1 MKPKSHLAITALAA
15 MLLSILPSSQ
25 GGDAIAVTY
34 DGNGNVTS
42 AASEYSSTK
51 AGGKDHMKAVAAA
64 DKTLT
69 AVKSR
74 LAFRE
79 GVIHSSDLT
88 GFFAFAIGTSELGR
102 VTAKVGYGKTQEDA
116 DKNAL
121 KKLTDDGATNKQ
133 AIQFRYFSYGETEA
147 P

>member
-1 MKPKSHLAITALAA
+1 MNSKSPFLLL
-15 MLLSILPSSQ
+15 MLGASMLMILPFSHA
-25 GGDAIAVTY
+25 GDAIAVTY

-51 AGGKDHMKAVAAA
+51 ADGKDHMKAAVAA
-64 DKTLT
+64 DKVLT
-69 AVKSR
+69 AAKAR

-88 GFFAFAIGTSELGR
+88 GYFAFAIGAPENGP

-121 KKLTDDGATNKQ
+121 KKLTDDGATKKQ

>member
-1 MKPKSHLAITALAA
+1 MKQKAPSYLL
-15 MLLSILPSSQ
+15 MLVASIFSILPFSH

-51 AGGKDHMKAVAAA
+51 VGGKDHMKAVVAA
-64 DKTLT
+64 DKALT
-69 AVKSR
+69 SAKAR

-88 GFFAFAIGTSELGR
+88 GFFAFAIGASEKGL

-121 KKLTDDGATNKQ
+121 KKLADEGATKKQ

>member
-1 MKPKSHLAITALAA
+1 MKHKFHSHLPFLAVTVLFIA
-15 MLLSILPSSQ
+15 PLCY

-34 DGNGNVTS
+34 DGNGNITS

-51 AGGKDHMKAVAAA
+51 AGGKDHMKAVDAA
-64 DKTLT
+64 DKALT

-79 GVIHSSDLT
+79 GVLHSSDLT
-88 GFFAFAIGTSELGR
+88 GFFAFAIGASEQGR
-102 VTAKVGYGKTQEDA
+102 VSAKVGYGKTQEDA

-121 KKLTDDGATNKQ
+121 KKLTDEGATKKQ
-133 AIQFRYFSYGETEA
+133 AIQFRYFSFGETE
-147 P
+147 